1 MTLFVSNHRHRLVFS
16 VLLAAATLLSLSE
29 WSRAS
34 EPPLRIQSRSVV
46 FSYPQKDPYDRS
58 NHYGFNH
65 APSVARLDDG
75 RLLCVWFSG
84 PFEASVHQVILA
96 SYSFDDGRNWEKPF
110 VLQDQPRASDFDPA
124 LIVDGR
130 RVWFFYVYG
139 RWNRYPFMKG
149 REGED
154 QFIGPESY
162 HLYSRWSD
170 DSGKSWSDER
180 LQHQSAGSRSN
191 GIRLTTGELL
201 LPAHDF
207 QNRQES
213 GVLKSN
219 DQGQTWRRVG
229 RVLNPAGVDE
239 PTIAE
244 LKNGNILMA
253 LRTRD
258 GHLWTALSR
267 DKGENW
273 SKPKRHQM
281 LAAAASHNLFRVS
294 DGRVLLTHDEC
305 KLGSRSPLTMRLTE
319 DADQWEDPLILAE
332 SAVPGEG
339 NDYWGCQVTYPS
351 VCELPGKILLVV
363 WAHINMSN
371 TEQFGDISSARV
383 EILD

>member
-1 MTLFVSNHRHRLVFS
+1 MVRRAFLL
-16 VLLAAATLLSLSE
+16 LLAAVTLLLLPE
-29 WSRAS
+29 TAWAS
-34 EPPLRIQSRSVV
+34 EASLRIQSRSVV

-58 NHYGFNH
+58 NRYGFNH

-96 SYSFDDGRNWEKPF
+96 SYSFDGGRNWGKPF
-110 VLQDQPRASDFDPA
+110 VLQDQRRTSDFDPA
-124 LIVDGR
+124 LIVSGR
-130 RVWFFYVYG
+130 RVWFFYIYG
-139 RWNRYPFMKG
+139 RWNRYPFMKS

-154 QFIGPESY
+154 KYIGLESY

-170 DSGKSWSDER
+170 DFGESWSDER

-201 LPAHDF
+201 LPTHDF
-207 QNRQES
+207 RNRQES
-213 GVLKSN
+213 GVLKSS

-229 RVLNPAGVDE
+229 GVRNSAGVDE

-244 LKNGNILMA
+244 LKNEHILMA

-258 GHLWTALSR
+258 GHLWTALSK
-267 DKGENW
+267 DKGETW
-273 SKPKRHQM
+273 SKPKRHQL
-281 LAAAASHNLFRVS
+281 LAAAASHNLFRIS
-294 DGRVLLTHDEC
+294 DGRVLLTHDEW
-305 KLGSRSPLTMRLTE
+305 KAGLRSPLTMRLTE
-319 DADQWEDPLILAE
+319 DGDHWADPLVLAE

-351 VCELPGKILLVV
+351 VCELPGKVLLVV

-383 EILD
+383 EILDQ